1 MAKAQ
6 AVLEL
11 RPATIADAVKVADLE
26 TARTPDDPRD
36 PELLRFSWPA
46 DPAGEVCRR
55 MLAEIDGS
63 AIAYLYAAHMAWEK
77 SLERFGSMRF
87 LLHPTSWTEAHYEQ
101 LVEAGE
107 GWGRGGGGE
116 SAVARARAN
125 NTNEIQRLEARG
137 YPDPRRPP
145 PAYTPPS
152 PP

>member
-36 PELLRFSWPA
+36 PELLRFSWTA
-46 DPAGEVCRR
+46 APAGEVCTR
-55 MLAEIDGS
+55 MLAGIDGS

-101 LVEAGE
+101 LVAAGE
-107 GWGRGGGGE
+107 ASARGEGGE
-116 SAVARARAN
+116 IAVVRARAN
-125 NTNEIQRLEARG
+125 ITNEIQMMGGRG
-137 YPDPRRPP
+137 YP
-145 PAYTPPS
+145 AA
-152 PP
+152 

>member
-36 PELLRFSWPA
+36 PELLRFSWTA
-46 DPAGEVCRR
+46 APAGEVCTR

-107 GWGRGGGGE
+107 GWVRGGGGGI
-116 SAVARARAN
+116 AVVRARADI
-125 NTNEIQRLEARG
+125 TNGNPIVDGPG
-137 YPDPRRPP
+137 YHDAPHGPPRD
-145 PAYTPPS
+145 
-152 PP
+152 

>member
-36 PELLRFSWPA
+36 PELLRFSWTA
-46 DPAGEVCRR
+46 APAGEVCTR

-101 LVEAGE
+101 LVGAGE
-107 GWGRGGGGE
+107 ARGPGVGGE
-116 SAVARARAN
+116 VSIPRARAN
-125 NTNEIQRLEARG
+125 TPTQTPIPQS
-137 YPDPRRPP
+137 RPYL
-145 PAYTPPS
+145 ATPLP
-152 PP
+152 